1 MKTEQLSRRVAGN
14 TRANG
19 RAQWLRGRALYL
31 RRKGRGFE
39 PPQCQVKNQIK
50 QTNKMKAGKYKG
62 EGVKGT

>member
-19 RAQWLRGRALYL
+19 GAQWLRGRALYL
-31 RRKGRGFE
+31 RRKGRGLE

-50 QTNKMKAGKYKG
+50 QTN
-62 EGVKGT
+62 